1 MNDLDGHTKA
11 YMFTIVEPLAKRGR
25 RRQGPPMDVY
35 KKEKRSRKA
44 EGKLGRTLQ
53 VFSPF

>member
-1 MNDLDGHTKA
+1 
-11 YMFTIVEPLAKRGR
+11 MFTIVEPLAKRGR